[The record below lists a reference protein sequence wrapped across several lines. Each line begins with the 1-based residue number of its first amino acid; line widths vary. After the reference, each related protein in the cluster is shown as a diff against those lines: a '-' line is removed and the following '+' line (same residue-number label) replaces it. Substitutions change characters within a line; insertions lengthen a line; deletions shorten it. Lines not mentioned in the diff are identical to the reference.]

1 MSAASLPVWIPCWA
15 WLGWLQVRQHH
26 RLPQHRV
33 VHRRRQGRAA
43 LPRPAHRAAR
53 GALQL
58 PRGASA
64 FDGGGRGWGSLGGGG
79 ESREWRRLDLLRPT
93 HAPALQHFAYLVVY
107 GNLPTAEQSSRWSEA
122 VMRHSAL
129 PVAVEQTIA
138 ALPHDAHPMGTILTG
153 LCALSTLHPEQN
165 PALAGQN
172 IYASKEVQDKQ
183 VVRLIGKIPT
193 LAALAYHRASGRK
206 PAQPN
211 QNLGYAE
218 VRVWS
223 CVCDGVRWRWRCCP
237 EFLLL
242 IVSVSVFCCCPCH

>member
-1 MSAASLPVWIPCWA
+1 MEKTGSASPHTRTSPPTLC
-15 WLGWLQVRQHH
+15 
-26 RLPQHRV
+26 
-33 VHRRRQGRAA
+33 
-43 LPRPAHRAAR
+43 PRPAI
-53 GALQL
+53 
-58 PRGASA
+58 PPS
-64 FDGGGRGWGSLGGGG
+64 
-79 ESREWRRLDLLRPT
+79 PT
-93 HAPALQHFAYLVVY
+93 LHQVSYLVVY

-242 IVSVSVFCCCPCH
+242 IVSVSVCCCCPCHEQQTYVSARPPPPLPTVPAPYPPPSRPPAPTHPGRLLPAELPVHA